1 MLGFT
6 RVRSAWAP
14 LAVFLPHT
22 LPRTQPKKRKSR
34 KTYRGNGTAHKA
46 INPNNGDPLWP
57 QNPSKLP
64 HLGNYSTKVLVFC
77 EDQFTLPIH
86 RQGYKRQQSQPMT
99 NVDIYGMEAL
109 KKPRLDA
116 YKEDVLDHRFNRK
129 LHLEKSL
136 IELQEKNYEL
146 KTLIE
151 HQRQQNQI
159 HKHISFMGLE
169 ERAAVQAE
177 LSDWNPAQFSSLPYF
192 DSDICIRRLMQ
203 YLYHMRR
210 RPINNDIDYWRKFS
224 SEYYAPCAKQRW
236 CLSRCKNVS
245 QQALDLFTETAM
257 ESWCCSICGSKSSK
271 GFEVTYEALP
281 RLFKTNFESGML
293 DEIMFLGLPQ
303 EHIFPSGLI
312 MLEYGKVVQESV
324 YEKFRIVHE
333 GKLRVIFRGD
343 LKIVYWEFCAQCHE
357 EFVQHQLIAR
367 QINDFVEAAQKY
379 KSGIDNF
386 DGSLSKDMHS
396 SCNIVFEELFKVE
409 GRKRDKDRPQWGN
422 H

>member
-1 MLGFT
+1 M
-6 RVRSAWAP
+6 
-14 LAVFLPHT
+14 H
-22 LPRTQPKKRKSR
+22 
-34 KTYRGNGTAHKA
+34 
-46 INPNNGDPLWP
+46 
-57 QNPSKLP
+57 
-64 HLGNYSTKVLVFC
+64 VL
-77 EDQFTLPIH
+77 Q
-86 RQGYKRQQSQPMT
+86 
-99 NVDIYGMEAL
+99 
-109 KKPRLDA
+109 
-116 YKEDVLDHRFNRK
+116 
-129 LHLEKSL
+129 
-136 IELQEKNYEL
+136 
-146 KTLIE
+146 
-151 HQRQQNQI
+151 
-159 HKHISFMGLE
+159 
-169 ERAAVQAE
+169 
-177 LSDWNPAQFSSLPYF
+177 
-192 DSDICIRRLMQ
+192 
-203 YLYHMRR
+203 
-210 RPINNDIDYWRKFS
+210 NNDIDYWRKFS

-236 CLSRCKNVS
+236 CLSMCKNIS

-357 EFVQHQLIAR
+357 EFLQHQLIAR

-396 SCNIVFEELFKVE
+396 SCNMFVTAEHQLARSLQLSLVNDLGFSRKHFRCLQISEVVGTMKDLITISQELGIGPIECLKNYSKLKE
-409 GRKRDKDRPQWGN
+409 GKETRTANSGVTTRDGSDDGQEVLQFLDGHGELNRTLS
-422 H
+422 